1 VSWWLKIKNKRNDEM
16 NKVHVIVNPF
26 SARGKTGKR
35 WTVIKEVINHY
46 FKEFKYIFTEK
57 PRQATEIARDLLK
70 QGFDLIIG
78 VGGDGTLNEITNGYF
93 HKNTHQ
99 TINGEASLGIIP
111 SGTGSD
117 FIRFMRIPKEFNRSV
132 ALIKNSGIRKID
144 VGKIT
149 YKSSQMEEVSR
160 YFINVASFGLGAEVV
175 KNLSAIPAGKRGPL
189 SYYMGMLST
198 IRTYKSKRVKVVV
211 DDSEEISDRFLI
223 GAVANG
229 RIFGG
234 GMMIAPEAEA
244 DDGYFDLVLARDM
257 KKLEIV
263 KNSRLLYTGRI
274 SKHPKVIVKKVRNIK
289 VYPAEDVNEEVNIEY
304 DGEVGET
311 IPVEFQIIERHVNFR
326 I

>member
-1 VSWWLKIKNKRNDEM
+1 M

-35 WTVIKEVINHY
+35 WNAIKEVIHHY

-99 TINGEASLGIIP
+99 TINEEASLGIIP

-117 FIRFMRIPKEFNRSV
+117 FIRFMRIPREFNRSV
-132 ALIKNSGIRKID
+132 ALIKNSGKRKID

-149 YKSSQMEEVSR
+149 YKASEAEETSR
-160 YFINVASFGLGAEVV
+160 YFINVADFGLGAEVV
-175 KNLSAIPAGKRGPL
+175 RKLSAIPAGKRGPL

-198 IRTYKSKRVKVVV
+198 IRTYQSKRVKVVI

-234 GMMIAPEAEA
+234 GMMIAPEAEV
-244 DDGYFDLVLARDM
+244 DDGYFDLVLVENM
-257 KKLEIV
+257 KKFEIV
-263 KNSRLLYTGRI
+263 MNSRFLYTGKI
-274 SKHPKVIVKKVRNIK
+274 SKHPRVIVKKARNIK
-289 VYPAEDVNEEVNIEY
+289 VYPAEEETGAINIEH
-304 DGEVGET
+304 DGEMGEA
-311 IPVEFQIIERHVNFR
+311 IPVEFQVIERRVNFR
-326 I
+326 V